1 MLVIVID
8 WVNVSC
14 INYMCQVLNS
24 TVLKIAVQKNMDVS
38 TNWIL
43 QRLIT
48 KMKIIENKTNLVI
61 QCHAI

>member
-61 QCHAI
+61 QCYI